1 MRWIRFSTN
10 DTVQFGLLNDDDHVS
25 PVRGDPFNGYEKT
38 GQRLAFADV
47 VLEVPVIPTTFY
59 AAGMN
64 YADHVL
70 AMSRRTGVEAKL
82 PTAADIGYRGNNAL
96 LAHGRDILV
105 PADAGPRVQY
115 EAELVV
121 VIGKKAKGIEESEVP
136 GVILGYTIGNDVSE
150 RDWQKSDRTF
160 WRCKN
165 TDTFKPMGPWI
176 ETQFDPSGA
185 KTSIRLNG
193 ALQHEFDTEAMIFGV
208 SHFISR
214 MSRYLTL
221 WPGDVIW
228 MGTDG
233 TSPDLQH
240 GDVVDISISGLG
252 SLRNRIIRV
261 GHDRKAL
268 ESPDKQEPR

>member
-10 DTVQFGLLNDDDHVS
+10 DTIQVGLLSENDQVM
-25 PVRGDPFNGYEKT
+25 PVRGDPFGHYEKT
-38 GQRLAFADV
+38 GERLKLSDV
-47 VLEVPVIPTTFY
+47 VLEVPIIPTTFY

-64 YADHVL
+64 YADHVM
-70 AMSRRTGVEAKL
+70 AVAKRTGAEAKL
-82 PTAADIGYRGNNAL
+82 PESADIGYRANNAL
-96 LAHGRDILV
+96 LAHGRDVIV
-105 PADAGPRVQY
+105 PEDAGPRIQY

-121 VIGKKAKGIEESEVP
+121 VIGQKAKHIQEHDVP

-160 WRCKN
+160 WRSKN

-176 ETQFDPSGA
+176 DTQFNPGGA
-185 KTSIRLNG
+185 KTAIRLNG
-193 ALQHEFDTEAMIFGV
+193 ALQHEFDTEAMIFGI

-221 WPGDVIW
+221 WPGDVVW

-233 TSPDLQH
+233 TSPNLQH
-240 GDVVDISISGLG
+240 GDLVDISISGLG
-252 SLRNRIIRV
+252 TLSNRIVRLAHGQGSTV
-261 GHDRKAL
+261 
-268 ESPDKQEPR
+268 P